1 MTGDGEPKFSCKAL
15 TAELCSPT
23 CIGALLCICLQSL
36 TACACACRLR
46 LRRGSKDAATSSRIH
61 ILIGCRRP
69 FSASPLSSAPRPY
82 PQPLALVLSSPQQ
95 FSTLAMKSPD
105 GQFALEVLV
114 AGEPQREYVHGN
126 RTYVVRVQR
135 PAPPPASLSLLSPAS
150 ATMSVRRRADDGAP
164 PPTPRA
170 QESRLDTPATKM
182 VDLVRPA
189 PSPAPT
195 RAWPCG

>member
-1 MTGDGEPKFSCKAL
+1 MGRGKGARKRERGRGRGDEGCGHKKKRAKTIRSTLE
-15 TAELCSPT
+15 
-23 CIGALLCICLQSL
+23 
-36 TACACACRLR
+36 
-46 LRRGSKDAATSSRIH
+46 LRRCALSQPAPS
-61 ILIGCRRP
+61 LQRRP
-69 FSASPLSSAPRPY
+69 AP
-82 PQPLALVLSSPQQ
+82 A
-95 FSTLAMKSPD
+95 AMKSPD
-105 GQFALEVLV
+105 GQFFVEVLV